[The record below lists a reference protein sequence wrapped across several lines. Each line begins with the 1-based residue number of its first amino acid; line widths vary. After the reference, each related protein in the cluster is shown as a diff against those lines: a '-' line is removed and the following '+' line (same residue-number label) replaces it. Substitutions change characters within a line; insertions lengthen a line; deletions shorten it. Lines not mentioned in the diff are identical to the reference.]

1 MIYDHQVLRDER
13 RKRHWKLKDV
23 AQMLNTTPGTISNW
37 ENGRT
42 KGSPSRIQP
51 LLDLYGL
58 KLRDVLT
65 DNLIPKNLMPIIN
78 PHGFSSDYTTF

>member
-13 RKRHWKLKDV
+13 RKRHWNLKDV
-23 AQMLNTTPGTISNW
+23 AQKLNTTPATISNW

-42 KGSPSRIQP
+42 KGNISRIQP

-58 KLRDVLT
+58 KLSDVFT
-65 DNLIPKNLMPIIN
+65 DNLVPKNLMSIIKSQRPSHSPDN
-78 PHGFSSDYTTF
+78 

>member
-58 KLRDVLT
+58 KLSDVLT
-65 DNLIPKNLMPIIN
+65 DSLIPENLMAIIKSN
-78 PHGFSSDYTTF
+78 VLSPASATL